1 MEIYFITTS
10 YSFQIYFIITSYM
23 KYRWLWWRIVDT
35 ALALDFR
42 YFSPVIKARYVCVC
56 AVDCNCDARMRP
68 GPCNN
73 INNQLYQQFCRASPI
88 QMWLISRRMA
98 GSSQWTRILVKIH
111 LHCCCIETQKFPQ
124 NDAMSNVAA
133 TICTTGW
140 IVGHRTMHMLTGV
153 DNCASYQSN
162 MRMWEL

>member
-1 MEIYFITTS
+1 
-10 YSFQIYFIITSYM
+10 
-23 KYRWLWWRIVDT
+23 
-35 ALALDFR
+35 
-42 YFSPVIKARYVCVC
+42 
-56 AVDCNCDARMRP
+56 MRP
-68 GPCNN
+68 GPWNN

-140 IVGHRTMHMLTGV
+140 IVGHRTMHMLTGL
-153 DNCASYQSN
+153 DNLCILSVKYADVRIVRSSWQWTIQNGANIQGVPQLSIHFVLVVFSASSARTDVYFTLFQQP
-162 MRMWEL
+162 MRWQFQNSPYFPPYV